1 MVSTSP
7 INLNEH
13 SFTSQFSG
21 ANLPFLNALSVG
33 IVIQNAAGEIVE
45 CNTGSLEI
53 LGLTLEQLK
62 GRSSFDKRW
71 RSIHEDGTPFPG
83 ETHPAIVA
91 LNTGVEQCSV
101 VMGVHKPSGELT
113 WICINAH
120 PIKNNCGRVTSCI
133 SSFAD
138 ITPQVKTREII
149 EASET
154 RKQAIL
160 SATNESFF
168 LIDSG
173 YRFIEINAAARQ
185 LIRQVYHRE
194 VNEGLC
200 IFDLIAPEQVEAVK
214 AYIDEAFG
222 GVTTDYD
229 YTVQTGQGISWFQIA
244 YKPAFQHGSIN
255 AVCVTIT
262 DISTRQQAVEEVKQR
277 EQQLTSLSDHIP
289 GAMYEFI
296 YHADGSYGFGYLS
309 PVIEKIFG
317 IPVADFKSSLSHIFP
332 DDREELQ
339 KKILLS
345 GRNKQPFYFEGR
357 LVDAAGRIRW
367 HSASSSF
374 SYEAEN
380 RDITY
385 TGILIDITDRKI
397 AEQEKFAYE
406 SRFRLTLD
414 KIGDNAWEHN
424 FKTNETTFSTSAFEL
439 IGRDKENIKSNAA
452 IWWESVHDEDKWMLI
467 ESDRKYKT
475 GEQENHVLQYRLLHK
490 NGSFKWILD
499 RGVVFERSAHGKIV
513 RVVGTHTDI
522 THEKEIQAILMQNE
536 LENKRK
542 IVRAVIEAQERERE
556 QISIELHENFNQIL
570 SSCKMM
576 LSVAS
581 MKDKTD
587 KAILKEVARHIDG
600 VIGESRGIAQQLRN
614 SMIEQVGLTGVITDL
629 VQQVQDLG
637 KVTVS
642 LDTSSFDDSL
652 AVDTDIKL
660 TVYRIIQEQL
670 KNVIRHS
677 VASHVSVQLSLN
689 EKQLSVLVRDDG
701 KGFNMEAG
709 HTGLGFVNISSRI
722 QYYGGKM
729 DIVSRPGEGC
739 SMRFSIPIQK

>member
-1 MVSTSP
+1 M
-7 INLNEH
+7 
-13 SFTSQFSG
+13 
-21 ANLPFLNALSVG
+21 
-33 IVIQNAAGEIVE
+33 
-45 CNTGSLEI
+45 
-53 LGLTLEQLK
+53 
-62 GRSSFDKRW
+62 
-71 RSIHEDGTPFPG
+71 
-83 ETHPAIVA
+83 
-91 LNTGVEQCSV
+91 
-101 VMGVHKPSGELT
+101 
-113 WICINAH
+113 
-120 PIKNNCGRVTSCI
+120 
-133 SSFAD
+133 
-138 ITPQVKTREII
+138 
-149 EASET
+149 
-154 RKQAIL
+154 
-160 SATNESFF
+160 
-168 LIDSG
+168 
-173 YRFIEINAAARQ
+173 
-185 LIRQVYHRE
+185 
-194 VNEGLC
+194 
-200 IFDLIAPEQVEAVK
+200 
-214 AYIDEAFG
+214 
-222 GVTTDYD
+222 
-229 YTVQTGQGISWFQIA
+229 
-244 YKPAFQHGSIN
+244 
-255 AVCVTIT
+255 
-262 DISTRQQAVEEVKQR
+262 
-277 EQQLTSLSDHIP
+277 
-289 GAMYEFI
+289 
-296 YHADGSYGFGYLS
+296 
-309 PVIEKIFG
+309 
-317 IPVADFKSSLSHIFP
+317 
-332 DDREELQ
+332 
-339 KKILLS
+339 
-345 GRNKQPFYFEGR
+345 
-357 LVDAAGRIRW
+357 
-367 HSASSSF
+367 
-374 SYEAEN
+374 
-380 RDITY
+380 
-385 TGILIDITDRKI
+385 
-397 AEQEKFAYE
+397 
-406 SRFRLTLD
+406 
-414 KIGDNAWEHN
+414 
-424 FKTNETTFSTSAFEL
+424 
-439 IGRDKENIKSNAA
+439 
-452 IWWESVHDEDKWMLI
+452 
-467 ESDRKYKT
+467 
-475 GEQENHVLQYRLLHK
+475 LQYRLLHK

-581 MKDKTD
+581 TKDQTD

-637 KVTVS
+637 KVSVS